1 MALHLLELDMN
12 VFSFFIFDCTLQTML
27 DFFLIL
33 PEPRFIGE
41 LLNTVCSLLVI
52 HLFVSLHWTL
62 LSPKKHTLLHIP
74 SSGTNNQDS
83 SLMIPSHFR
92 TVGLGS
98 M

>member
-1 MALHLLELDMN
+1 MFLL
-12 VFSFFIFDCTLQTML
+12 FFIFDCTLQTIL
-27 DFFLIL
+27 DFFMML
-33 PEPRFIGE
+33 PEPRLIGE
-41 LLNTVCSLLVI
+41 LLYTVCSLFVI

-62 LSPKKHTLLHIP
+62 LSPKKHALLHSP
-74 SSGTNNQDS
+74 LRGTNTQDS